1 MPERSTYKDMR
12 YSGAFQLDKS
22 ASEWKRMEVTVGQPF
37 CVWPGELVTVR
48 RSGLDWNGQY
58 RAVEVTVG
66 MDMGGRW
73 SRMVLSPPD
82 FTV

>member
-1 MPERSTYKDMR
+1 MR
-12 YSGAFQLDKS
+12 YSGEFQLDKS
-22 ASEWKRMEVTVGQPF
+22 ASELVRMEVTVGQAF
-37 CVWPGELVTVR
+37 CVRPGELVDVN

-73 SRMVLSPPD
+73 SRMELAPPD
-82 FTV
+82 FVL